1 MESEFKVSAPTSS
14 VEMVL
19 WWSTLAPDE
28 QIPLQVSYSPL
39 SNDYNMLAFL
49 AATDCPDVTP
59 IDDAERPHEIA
70 EPQQMEDLLSA
81 T

>member
-39 SNDYNMLAFL
+39 SNDYKCLPSWQRPTARTSRRL
-49 AATDCPDVTP
+49 TVGQAA
-59 IDDAERPHEIA
+59 RNR
-70 EPQQMEDLLSA
+70 
-81 T
+81 